1 LASAEKIPIL
11 TDFFRHFFASKM
23 TKGIKIPGVPR
34 FFYAFASAKSEKKGI
49 KKVRKRAIVSASAY

>member
-34 FFYAFASAKSEKKGI
+34 FFYAFASAKSEKK
-49 KKVRKRAIVSASAY
+49 A